1 MIPRLKAVITTCA
14 NTSRLCRSPHDIL
27 ISSKPASSYLSFYIT
42 FLVLY
47 FFFSKDI
54 TNKIRRLITACQQ
67 RQSDRRQTV
76 LSSLFTAV
84 LARETRDQLYR
95 RRLGGFLAITC
106 GNGLINVK
114 VCIKSVKAVMMW
126 VKQLTGWRVDNLS
139 FSLNWHWTWHGF
151 MILDI
156 DWELMGPIK

>member
-14 NTSRLCRSPHDIL
+14 NTSRLCRSSDDIL

-84 LARETRDQLYR
+84 LAKETRDQLYR

-114 VCIKSVKAVMMW
+114 VCIKSVKAVSDD
-126 VKQLTGWRVDNLS
+126 VGQAIDRRPGDSLCTDPDYPPDVDL
-139 FSLNWHWTWHGF
+139 
-151 MILDI
+151 
-156 DWELMGPIK
+156 